1 MSQRFPNSHPE
12 HPTKLQ
18 LGLPIH
24 CWTKSRLQNKHLV
37 DRGMFQPSGI
47 IFYLGCLWEEHPN
60 LNLQQIVKF
69 LLWQAIIHVLCY
81 VFKNIKTVNC
91 YSSGIKDLTFR
102 ILWLTFVLNKKKYS
116 WGVIISILASMDL
129 LQSFRVVAKSL
140 LLFLKENPE
149 KTKKI
154 APWVFGWNPPIFVT

>member
-1 MSQRFPNSHPE
+1 MSQRFPTSHPE

-102 ILWLTFVLNKKKYS
+102 ILWLTFVLNKIKNS
-116 WGVIISILASMDL
+116 NGLNTFGPWIGNNEDNFCLNIFAFVSNTMWCHLGVSVI
-129 LQSFRVVAKSL
+129 
-140 LLFLKENPE
+140 
-149 KTKKI
+149 
-154 APWVFGWNPPIFVT
+154 